1 MHQGSG
7 LRYNRVMSEITREKI
22 NQAAAMMTASEIDV
36 WITFVRETY
45 GAEDPVVGLLV
56 EGGLTWQSALLVSR
70 TGRKNAVVGA
80 YDADPLVE
88 SGDWDQ
94 VIGYH
99 QSIKEPLL
107 AALDALVPADIARPK
122 LAVNFSESDD
132 KADGLTHGMFRLL
145 CRYLVGTRFA
155 GGMVSAEPI
164 LRALR
169 GRKTPSELARMAEA
183 IVETDRLFW
192 EIGEMAR
199 PGTSERAI
207 YDQVHARI
215 HDRKL
220 GFAWDAAGD
229 PIVNCGPES
238 PIGHTMASDHRV
250 LAPGH
255 LLHVDL
261 GVTKDGYSSDLQRCW
276 YLGNTVPELL
286 RRACDVVV
294 GTIRAGFAALKP
306 GVTGWEVDAAAR
318 AFLTSAGYPE
328 YLHALGHQV
337 GRMAHDGG
345 GLLGPRWERYGQT
358 PFFPV
363 ECGQVYTLELGVAV
377 EGYGHFDLEEMVVV
391 TETGCRWLSTPQ
403 TEVWCVVA

>member
-1 MHQGSG
+1 MALG
-7 LRYNRVMSEITREKI
+7 LRYGRAMSEITREKL
-22 NQAAAMMTASEIDV
+22 NQAAAIVAASEVDV
-36 WITFVRETY
+36 WLTFVRETY
-45 GAEDPVVGLLV
+45 GAEDPVVGFLV
-56 EGGLTWQSALLVSR
+56 EGGLTWQSALLVSK
-70 TGRKNAVVGA
+70 TGRKLAVVGA
-80 YDADPLVE
+80 YDADPLLE
-88 SGDWDQ
+88 SGDWDE

-99 QSIKEPLL
+99 QSIRQPLL
-107 AALDALVPADIARPK
+107 AALDALVPAEIARPA

-132 KADGLTHGMFRLL
+132 KADGLTLGMYQLL
-145 CRYLVGTRFA
+145 WSYLVGTRFA
-155 GGMVSAEPI
+155 EGFVTAEPI

-169 GRKTPSELARMAEA
+169 GRKTPTELARMGAA

-199 PGTSERAI
+199 PGVSERAI
-207 YDQVHARI
+207 YDQVHARM

-220 GFAWDAAGD
+220 GCAWDAAGD
-229 PIVNCGPES
+229 PIVNCGPNS
-238 PIGHTMASDHRV
+238 PIGHTMASDQRV
-250 LAPGH
+250 LGPGH

-276 YLGNTVPELL
+276 YLGPAVPEPL
-286 RRACDVVV
+286 RRACDAVV

-328 YLHALGHQV
+328 YMHALGHQV

-345 GLLGPRWERYGQT
+345 GLLGPQWERYGQT
-358 PFFPV
+358 PYFPV
-363 ECGQVYTLELGVAV
+363 EAGQVYTLELGVAV
-377 EGYGHFDLEEMVVV
+377 DGYGHFDLEEMVMV

-403 TEVWCVVA
+403 TEVWCVAV

>member
-1 MHQGSG
+1 
-7 LRYNRVMSEITREKI
+7 MSTITREKL
-22 NQAAAMMTASEIDV
+22 NQAAAIVAASGVDL
-36 WITFVRETY
+36 WLTFVRETY
-45 GAEDPVVGLLV
+45 GAEDPVMGFLV
-56 EGGLTWQSALLVSR
+56 EGGLTWQSALLISK
-70 TGRKNAVVGA
+70 TGRKIAVVGA
-80 YDADPLVE
+80 YDADPLLG
-88 SGDWDQ
+88 SGDWDE

-99 QSIKEPLL
+99 QSIRQPLL
-107 AALDALVPADIARPK
+107 AALDSLVPEEIARPT

-132 KADGLTHGMFRLL
+132 KADGLTLGMYQLL
-145 CRYLVGTRFA
+145 CSYLVGTRFA
-155 GGMVSAEPI
+155 EGFVSAEPI
-164 LRALR
+164 LQALR
-169 GRKTPSELARMAEA
+169 GRKTPTELARMAAA

-199 PGTSERAI
+199 PGVSEREI
-207 YDQVHARI
+207 YDQVHTRM

-220 GFAWDAAGD
+220 GCAWDAAGD
-229 PIVNCGPES
+229 PIVNCGPDS
-238 PIGHTMASDHRV
+238 PIGHTMASDQRV

-276 YLGNTVPELL
+276 YLGPTVPEPL
-286 RRACDVVV
+286 RRACDAVV

-328 YLHALGHQV
+328 YMHALGHQV

-345 GLLGPRWERYGQT
+345 GLLGPQWERYGQT
-358 PFFPV
+358 PYFPV
-363 ECGQVYTLELGVAV
+363 EAGQVYTLELGVAV

-403 TEVWCVVA
+403 TEVWCVAV

>member
-1 MHQGSG
+1 
-7 LRYNRVMSEITREKI
+7 MSEITREKLQ
-22 NQAAAMMTASEIDV
+22 QAAAIMADSGVDV
-36 WITFVRETY
+36 WLTFVRETY
-45 GAEDPVVGLLV
+45 GAEDPVVGFLV
-56 EGGLTWQSALLVSR
+56 EGGLTWQSALLVSK
-70 TGRKNAVVGA
+70 TGRKIAVVGA
-80 YDADPLVE
+80 YDGDPLLG
-88 SGDWDQ
+88 SGDWDE

-99 QSIKEPLL
+99 QSIRQPLL
-107 AALDALVPADIARPK
+107 AALDALVPAEIARPT

-132 KADGLTHGMFRLL
+132 KADGLTLGMYQLL
-145 CRYLVGTRFA
+145 CSYLVGTRFA
-155 GGMVSAEPI
+155 EGFVSAEPI

-169 GRKTPSELARMAEA
+169 GRKTPTELARMAAA

-199 PGTSERAI
+199 PGVSERAI
-207 YDQVHARI
+207 YDQIHARM

-229 PIVNCGPES
+229 PIVNCGPDS
-238 PIGHTMASDHRV
+238 PIGHTMASDQRV

-276 YLGNTVPELL
+276 YLGATVPEPL
-286 RRACDVVV
+286 RRACDAVV

-306 GVTGWEVDAAAR
+306 AVAGWEVDAAAR
-318 AFLTSAGYPE
+318 AFLASAGYPE
-328 YLHALGHQV
+328 YMHALGHQV

-358 PFFPV
+358 PYFPV
-363 ECGQVYTLELGVAV
+363 EAGQVYTLELGVAV

-391 TETGCRWLSTPQ
+391 TETGCCWLSTTQ
-403 TEVWCVVA
+403 TEVWCVAV